1 MTLRLGWMF
10 CLGIAGAMPLIPL
23 AAAPADAAA
32 GPAVSLASEARA
44 EALYADWLDALGA
57 VSTIR
62 SGLAPTVGGHG
73 FGYWQERVAVLRAEL
88 DAALVNAIRRQ
99 LGGEDARALD
109 LMRKNVAAAAQ
120 DASAAPDAEARCKDR
135 DARSSGR
142 GESALR
148 PLQHALLACFIEIG
162 NALQFDGKTLVR
174 TTALQR
180 LQELRDEKDRKRLF
194 LAFAPLWT
202 AVNGDDAADSP
213 YRRMIKIAAEQA
225 RTYARSAIGDAA
237 AALGITPQQ
246 VEQDLLQILVA
257 WREQDHGAAIEPW
270 NYWYRWAPVSRELAD
285 LIPRNA
291 VLAQSKRFYRDLGAD
306 LDRLGVLHD
315 LDVRIGKTPY
325 AYADHVRI
333 GRRIGANWRP
343 AIPRVS
349 ANYET
354 GGLFVLNELIHED
367 GHAVHDAALRVRPAF
382 YSLGDDLFLE
392 AVADV
397 PAWSTAE
404 PAWQQRYL
412 GRSAAERPALSEL
425 FSSVVMDAA
434 WGLFELRLMQNPA
447 ADPNALWT
455 DITSRYLNIRP
466 HPEWS
471 WWALRVQL
479 VDSPGYMI
487 NYGLGAMLTADI
499 RKQIRTCIGPF
510 DAGNPR
516 WYAWISAHLLRY
528 GASIETTELLR
539 RFLGRPVSP
548 DALLEQL
555 RRGVPGS
562 NMAGGSASVVEVAH
576 QCLDEAALE

>member
-1 MTLRLGWMF
+1 MRPRLGWKF
-10 CLGIAGAMPLIPL
+10 RLGIAGALLGLLAASPACR
-23 AAAPADAAA
+23 AAAPA
-32 GPAVSLASEARA
+32 GRSASIARA
-44 EALYADWLDALGA
+44 EGFYADWLDAVSA

-62 SGLAPTVGGHG
+62 SGLMPSVDHRGLGPWA
-73 FGYWQERVAVLRAEL
+73 ERVLVLRADL
-88 DAALVNAIRRQ
+88 DAALANAAGEPR
-99 LGGEDARALD
+99 GGEDARALD
-109 LMRKNVAAAAQ
+109 LMRKNLA
-120 DASAAPDAEARCKDR
+120 DAAPDTTARPDGQVHCKDR
-135 DARSSGR
+135 DGQLTGH
-142 GESALR
+142 GESGLGR
-148 PLQHALLACFIEIG
+148 LQAALLACFVEIG

-180 LQELRDEKDRKRLF
+180 LQELSDAKDRKRLF

-202 AVNGDDAADSP
+202 AVNGRDTADSP
-213 YRRMIKIAAEQA
+213 YRRMINMAAAQA
-225 RTYARSAIGDAA
+225 RTNGRSGIGDAA
-237 AALGITPQQ
+237 AALGVAPRQ
-246 VEQDLLQILVA
+246 VEQDLLRILAV

-270 NYWYRWAPVSRELAD
+270 NYWYRWAPVSRELKD
-285 LIPRNA
+285 LISRNS
-291 VLAQSKRFYRDLGAD
+291 VLALGKRFYRDLGAD

-333 GRRIGANWRP
+333 GRRVGADWRP

-354 GGLFVLNELIHED
+354 GGLFVVNELVHED

-412 GRSAAERPALSEL
+412 GRSAAEGAALNEL
-425 FSSVVMDAA
+425 FSSIMLDVA
-434 WGLFELRLMQNPA
+434 WGLFELRLLQNPT

-455 DITSRYLNIRP
+455 DITSRYLNILP

-499 RKQIRTCIGPF
+499 RKRIRACIGPF
-510 DAGNPR
+510 DAGNSR
-516 WYAWISAHLLRY
+516 WYAWTSAHLLRF
-528 GASIETTELLR
+528 GASLDTPALLR
-539 RFLGRPVSP
+539 QFLGRPVSP

-555 RRGVPGS
+555 RRGAPG
-562 NMAGGSASVVEVAH
+562 GGTTVRGTSSIEIGDE
-576 QCLDEAALE
+576 CLNEAALQ